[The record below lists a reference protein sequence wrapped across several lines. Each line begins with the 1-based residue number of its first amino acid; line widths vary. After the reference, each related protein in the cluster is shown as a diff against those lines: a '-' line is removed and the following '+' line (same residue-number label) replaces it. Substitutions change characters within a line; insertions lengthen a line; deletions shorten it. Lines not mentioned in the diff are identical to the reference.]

1 MKPCKVMSNTENIK
15 IAGFLED
22 IQFQS
27 AEKFEILESIRSIF
41 KAANPKL
48 EEDIKYGGLVFN
60 LSGTLLGGI
69 FVYAQHVSIEFS
81 FGAELADPNNILEG
95 KGKYRRHIKIR
106 NIEDISDK
114 QATGFINSAMSES
127 RE

>member
-1 MKPCKVMSNTENIK
+1 MKPCKVMSNTENTK
-15 IAGFLED
+15 ISRFLED

-27 AEKFEILESIRSIF
+27 VEKFEILESIRSIF

-81 FGAELADPNNILEG
+81 FGAELADPNNVLEG

-114 QATGFINSAMSES
+114 QATVFINSAMSKS